1 MPLRAVAFFLFLTR
15 RARRAA
21 DALRDG
27 PGVPSRDARPPAPRP
42 AFRRAWLW
50 KTSCSIFLSAGN
62 PPSANLRLRCDDAHL
77 FGSKA
82 RSPLQP
88 GERTHTRM
96 RWSTAAHV
104 ASRAG
109 SLLSRAPHPAL
120 PRELHTLQ
128 SAPGCVAH
136 THTQWVA
143 PRSWRTRL
151 HRSYRTAHARR
162 APAQRRHGGVPAR
175 PRLPTA
181 SQLHGAPCA
190 AHYLQRRPHTPAGQ
204 RVPSVRL
211 VASLLC
217 TCLSAASAPDQRPAT
232 AKLHHRTALQ
242 PAVRTPGLP
251 MTHTGWLSRSSTA
264 SHAPNGL

>member
-1 MPLRAVAFFLFLTR
+1 MRNGCRVQAAAPSFYPLTLR
-15 RARRAA
+15 RASLWRISLAPRRA
-21 DALRDG
+21 L
-27 PGVPSRDARPPAPRP
+27 
-42 AFRRAWLW
+42 
-50 KTSCSIFLSAGN
+50 
-62 PPSANLRLRCDDAHL
+62 
-77 FGSKA
+77 
-82 RSPLQP
+82 LQP
-88 GERTHTRM
+88 GGRTHTALHM
-96 RWSTAAHV
+96 RWPTAACG

-109 SLLSRAPHPAL
+109 SLLSRNPRSRPL
-120 PRELHTLQ
+120 PRELHTPQ

-143 PRSWRTRL
+143 PRSWRTRR

-204 RVPSVRL
+204 WVPSVRL

-232 AKLHHRTALQ
+232 AKLHHPLHSARTALQ

-251 MTHTGWLSRSSTA
+251 MTHTGDALRGSVVLLTVTRRTYA
-264 SHAPNGL
+264 KRCAP